1 MAFAAGINSVSRAGA
16 AFQSSSHSLSQC
28 DTAVSM
34 GDLEARSRAL
44 VGVWA
49 VYLTEG

>member
-1 MAFAAGINSVSRAGA
+1 MPFAAGINSVSGAGA
-16 AFQSSSHSLSQC
+16 AFQSSSHTLRQC
-28 DTAVSM
+28 DTAVSL
-34 GDLEARSRAL
+34 GDLEARSWAL